1 MKGYVDDSKRA
12 LIEIKVRSQ
21 SIAASDKVTAWIDT
35 AFNGHLVFS
44 RELIDT
50 LHLQQEAATEA
61 ILADGSLVTLESFI
75 CFVEWGSK
83 VVAAQV
89 IANDGST
96 PLLGTE
102 LLSDCVLVVD
112 YKTRAIIV
120 TT

>member
-1 MKGYVDDSKRA
+1 LKGYVDDSKRA

-21 SIAASDKVTAWIDT
+21 PKADGDTVIVWIDT
-35 AFNGHLVFS
+35 AYNGHLVFS

-83 VVAAQV
+83 VVIAQV
-89 IANDGST
+89 IANDGNT

-102 LLSDCVLVVD
+102 LLSGCVLVVD
-112 YKTRAIIV
+112 YKAREIIV